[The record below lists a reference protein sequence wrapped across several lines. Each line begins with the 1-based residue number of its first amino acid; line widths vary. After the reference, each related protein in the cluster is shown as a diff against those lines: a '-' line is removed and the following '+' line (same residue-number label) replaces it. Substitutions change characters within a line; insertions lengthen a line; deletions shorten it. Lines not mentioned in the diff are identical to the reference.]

1 MIIQH
6 LFAKDINRPING
18 VVQVSDDRAI
28 GQELDEYVVTRE
40 LRRHFADFFGAYEDA
55 LDKPTDRVGVWIS
68 GYFGSGKSHFLKMLS
83 YLLENPEVGGRRAI
97 DYFEGKVDD
106 PMVMEQMRRA
116 ASVETEA
123 ILFNIDDMG
132 GGWKE
137 GAYSETALLRTFAR
151 VFYEHLGFF
160 GLDLKLARF
169 EKMVD
174 DRGGTQRFREAYERI
189 AGVPWVEER
198 DAYGFHSMEIAEA
211 AEEALG
217 LSASDVESWID
228 NEVEIALSPV
238 DLVADIKEYVER
250 RKSECGGRFRLL
262 FMADEMGQF
271 IGSNVSRMLN
281 LQTIVE
287 GLGTQCQGDAW
298 VMVTS
303 QEALDEMRTIVEND
317 FSKIQ
322 GRFATRLSLSS
333 SSADEVIKR
342 RVLAKDATP
351 ANELRAVYEANS
363 AVLKNLFSLEQA
375 AGNLVGYTGAKDF
388 VETYPFVGYQFAL
401 MPDVLN
407 QIRKHGYSGKHIST
421 GERSM
426 LSAFQES
433 AQAVEKNEVGALV
446 PFWRLFDTLER
457 QLDHGIKQV
466 FERARRQAE
475 LGQGLEGFDVQV
487 LKALYLV
494 VYLPDTQLPT
504 TVANVAILMADSIG
518 ADTLALKGKVQAALE
533 RLVTQNYVTR
543 DGQRYTFLT
552 DQEQDVEREIQA
564 TQIDSS
570 DVLERIKQIVY
581 DGIYTS
587 NKLRKG
593 ANDFP
598 VDRYVDDSIH
608 GRLQNGMRLN
618 LLTVSHELA
627 EASDIELGM
636 RSAGQALVALAADG
650 DYYGLVQGAAKV
662 RKYVQG
668 INREGLPEEKR
679 AFVERKQRQAN
690 EDVKAART
698 VLEDAIVHARVA
710 VDGQVVSISATTAKN
725 KLDAVL
731 ERLAGA
737 VFTKAELVGAP
748 LAGDAQ
754 LGEALAGQ
762 QSFAGVDS
770 PNAPACAEM
779 LRYLEAQDR
788 THQQVSF
795 GDLQRHFQER
805 PYGWR
810 QDDVS
815 LVLATLVGQQ
825 RAGVAYA
832 GAAVAARDPKLRG
845 MLTNQSNFDKLGVKV
860 RRSVPAHLVSGA
872 KALLRDL
879 DPMAQVPSDEDGL
892 VSAVAD
898 ALGRVG
904 DRCASLERRY
914 QSGRAYPGEGEV
926 RKVRAAVD
934 GLLGG
939 SRDPEAFLR
948 AATIAADDLADGLE
962 DMGAVEQFF
971 KSQSQIFDQ
980 AADAVRRLGSERTY
994 FEGDPAVTK
1003 ALGDINAIL
1012 TLERP
1017 YGRVHELT
1025 DLRKAA
1031 EAAYDAVVREMREKK
1046 LEQLSATVAEVEA
1059 YCESQ
1064 KAKASTEIGTIARDA
1079 RIYEKDKR
1087 LAIEHEGSCTRLD
1100 AIGSQVSA
1108 WAGQQYRK
1116 VDEAVRK
1123 AAQAKIDI
1131 TGAKV
1136 TVPPTPQPRTKV
1148 LSRVTVCPT
1157 KLLDSEEAVD
1167 AYVASIR
1174 DKLMDALRESGSVRL
1189 G

>member
-28 GQELDEYVVTRE
+28 GQELEEYVVTRE
-40 LRRHFADFFGAYEDA
+40 LRRHFADFFDAYERA
-55 LDKPTDRVGVWIS
+55 LDAPTDRVGVWVS

-83 YLLENPEVGGRRAI
+83 YLLSNPEVDGRRAI

-174 DRGGTQRFREAYERI
+174 DKGGTQRFREAYERI

-228 NEVEIALSPV
+228 NEVMVTLSPV
-238 DLVADIKEYVER
+238 DLVADVRAYVER
-250 RKSECGGRFRLL
+250 RKAECGGRFRLL

-287 GLGTQCQGDAW
+287 RLGSECRGDAW

-333 SSADEVIKR
+333 SSVDEVIKR
-342 RVLAKDATP
+342 RVLAKTDA
-351 ANELRAVYEANS
+351 AAHELRAEHAAKS
-363 AVLKNLFSLEQA
+363 AVLKNLFTFEGSV
-375 AGNLVGYTGAKDF
+375 GDLVGYTGANDF
-388 VETYPFVGYQFAL
+388 QESYPFVGYQFTL

-407 QIRKHGYSGKHIST
+407 QIRRHGYSGKHIST

-433 AQAVEKNEVGALV
+433 AQAVERSEDGALV
-446 PFWRLFDTLER
+446 PFWRFFDTLER

-466 FERARRQAE
+466 FERARQAAAR
-475 LGQGLEGFDVQV
+475 GQGLEEWDVSV

-504 TVANVAILMADSIG
+504 TVANVAILMADSID
-518 ADTLALKGKVQAALE
+518 ADTLSLKARVQGALE
-533 RLVTQNYVTR
+533 RLVAQNYVTR

-570 DVLERIKQIVY
+570 DVLERIKGIVY

-598 VDRYVDDSIH
+598 VDRYVDDSVH

-710 VDGQVVSISATTAKN
+710 VDGQVVSIPATTAKG

-748 LAGDAQ
+748 LASDAQ

-762 QSFAGVDS
+762 QSLAGVDA

-825 RAGVAYA
+825 RAGITYA

-904 DRCASLERRY
+904 DRCAALERRY

-926 RKVRAAVD
+926 RKVRTAVD
-934 GLLGG
+934 ALLGG

-948 AATIAADDLADGLE
+948 AATIAADDLADDLE

-980 AADAVRRLGSERTY
+980 AADTVRRLGSERTY

-1003 ALGDINAIL
+1003 ALADIDAIL

-1031 EAAYDAVVREMREKK
+1031 EAAYDAVVREMRERK
-1046 LEQLSATVAEVEA
+1046 LEQLSATVTEVEA

-1064 KAKASTEIGTIARDA
+1064 KAKASTEIGAIARDA
-1079 RIYEKDKR
+1079 RIYEKNKR

-1108 WAGQQYRK
+1108 WAGQQYKK

-1123 AAQAKIDI
+1123 AAQAKIDV
-1131 TGAKV
+1131 TGSKV
-1136 TVPPTPQPRTKV
+1136 TVPPVPQPRTKV
-1148 LSRVTVCPT
+1148 LSRATVCPT

-1167 AYVASIR
+1167 AYVSEIR
-1174 DKLMDALRESGSVRL
+1174 NRLMDALRECGSVRL